1 MFATSDMS
9 RLTVAAPVE
18 KLEEILRLC
27 TDLSCIHIE
36 EYGRFE
42 DGIGVGSSMSSDEAN
57 AISSL
62 LVKVQA
68 VSSAVQAVNSDGPMS
83 HKEVAKKVAG
93 FEEKITAA
101 LEYIDTIRDAEAQ
114 ISSSEE
120 QFQVLDRLAPLDI
133 PLELMAGYEG
143 LEVFVGETRRASKAK
158 EVFAD
163 ILSEIELHAAGG
175 LVAVACRSE
184 HSAEVQICMAE
195 LGSKPVQIPSGEG
208 SPAEKSKKLLSEISR
223 LESKI
228 TDTQSALDAWTVRNG
243 RNLVAA
249 KEYLTREAA
258 VFTAP
263 TLVAVSNQAFALDG
277 WVPTDQASMVEAEL
291 AKVASH
297 VTVEAYEGGHHHHD
311 HGEHEDDGS
320 SDPEELMMLSNY
332 LNKSNQT
339 VFQFFNAI
347 DLDDSGLIDCY
358 EFQTALK
365 NANIANLPPWEMG
378 KLVSAVDLDG
388 DGKINLPELDITLT
402 RIRNAPA
409 HDDGS
414 HDIEPP
420 IQYTNGSTSE
430 PFELMVDLVGRP
442 KYGTFDPTTLI
453 MMTFPF
459 IYGMILGDWG
469 YGIVLLLLAGW
480 LGSKAFAVDPMAQK
494 GLTILRWMGVWC
506 VIWGII
512 FAEGFGFVWDE
523 TGQMGADS
531 PFFAFYDWT
540 YHNVH
545 VPKALAD
552 LLNLGGL
559 HMPFHRASA
568 GHGLQEYVILSIY
581 LGAIHIFI
589 GYMLGLI
596 NVYKAHGAAA
606 AYFEKGSWLLIL
618 IGGFMQCRN
627 MVSGYNE
634 LFDFQI
640 WTVMLIV
647 GIISLIIGLAIFEKF
662 GWAGGLIMGPIETF
676 GLLAN
681 TLSYLRI
688 MAVGV
693 AGVKIAE
700 VSITMGFEPMIDA
713 FTSGGITGVLVGLL
727 CLVLFLF
734 IQVFAIALGIL
745 SPTIHAARL
754 HFVEWM
760 GKFYDGSGRAFAP
773 LGGRNLHV
781 ENKS

>member
-1 MFATSDMS
+1 MFATSEMS
-9 RLTVAAPVE
+9 RLTVAASVE
-18 KLEEILRLC
+18 KMEEVLRLC
-27 TDLSCIHIE
+27 TELSCVHIQ

-42 DGIGVGSSMSSDEAN
+42 DGINVGKSMDSEDAN
-57 AISSL
+57 AISKL
-62 LVKVQA
+62 LVKVRA
-68 VSSAVQAVNSDGPMS
+68 VSSAVQAINADGAMS
-83 HKEVAKKVAG
+83 HAEVSKIVEG
-93 FEEKITAA
+93 FEEKITSA
-101 LEYIDTIRDAEAQ
+101 LAYIDTIRDAEST

-120 QFQVLDRLAPLDI
+120 QHHLLSRLAPLDL
-133 PLELMAGYEG
+133 PLELMSGYG
-143 LEVFVGETRRASKAK
+143 GVEVFVGETRRASKAS
-158 EVFAD
+158 EVFSE
-163 ILSEIELHAAGG
+163 IRSEIELHAAGG
-175 LVAVACRSE
+175 LIAVACRSE
-184 HSAEVQICMAE
+184 HSAEVQIGMAE
-195 LGSKPVQIPSGEG
+195 LGSKPVQIPAGEG
-208 SPAEKSKKLLSEISR
+208 SPAEKAAALLQEITR

-228 TDTQSALDAWTVRNG
+228 VDTQEALDAWAVRNG
-243 RNLVAA
+243 RDLVAV
-249 KEYLTREAA
+249 EEHLIREVAI
-258 VFTAP
+258 FTAP
-263 TLVAVSNQAFALDG
+263 TLMAVSNQAFALDG
-277 WVPTDQASMVEAEL
+277 WVPTDQADEVQSRLE
-291 AKVASH
+291 KVASH
-297 VTVEAYEGGHHHHD
+297 VSIEAYEGGHHHHD
-311 HGEHEDDGS
+311 EHEDHGAPA
-320 SDPEELMMLSNY
+320 PEELVMLSNY
-332 LNKSNQT
+332 LHKSKQSI
-339 VFQFFNAI
+339 FQFFRAI
-347 DLDDSGLIDCY
+347 DLDDSGLVDCY
-358 EFQTALK
+358 EFQRALK
-365 NANIANLPPWEMG
+365 NADIANLPPWKMG

-388 DGKINLPELDITLT
+388 DGKINLPELDISLT
-402 RIRNAPA
+402 QIRNAPV
-409 HDDGS
+409 HDD
-414 HDIEPP
+414 HPEPEPP

-442 KYGTFDPTTLI
+442 KYGTFDPTTLM

-506 VIWGII
+506 IIWGIV
-512 FAEGFGFVWDE
+512 FAEGFGFVWDN
-523 TGQMGADS
+523 TGQMGSDS
-531 PFFAFYDWT
+531 PFNSLYVWT
-540 YHNVH
+540 YSNVH
-545 VPKALAD
+545 VPEAMAE

-568 GHGLQEYVILSIY
+568 GHGLQEYVILSVY
-581 LGAIHIFI
+581 LGAIHIFL
-589 GYMLGLI
+589 GYMLGLV

-606 AYFEKGSWLLIL
+606 AYFEKGSWILIL
-618 IGGFMQCRN
+618 MGGFMQCRN

-634 LFDFQI
+634 LFEFQI
-640 WTVMLIV
+640 WTVLLIV

-700 VSITMGFEPMIDA
+700 VSITMGFEPMMDA
-713 FTSGGITGVLVGLL
+713 FTSGEVTGILVGLL

-760 GKFYDGSGRAFAP
+760 GKFYDGSGSAFAP

-781 ENKS
+781 ESKS